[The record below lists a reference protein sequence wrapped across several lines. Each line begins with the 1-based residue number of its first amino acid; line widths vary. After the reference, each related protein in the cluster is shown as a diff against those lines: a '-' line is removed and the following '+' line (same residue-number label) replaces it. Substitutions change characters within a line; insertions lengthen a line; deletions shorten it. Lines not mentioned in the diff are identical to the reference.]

1 MEGEFKRGDVY
12 WLKDRD
18 SVGSE
23 ERLRRPVVIVS
34 SDKANGT
41 SPMVT
46 AASMTTKMRYGI
58 INVPVNI
65 RGRQSWV
72 LCNQVNCWDKVRL
85 DQYICTVTEAEMA
98 EIDKGLR
105 YALSLNN
112 YRDDDDGED
121 ENRCF
126 REEIESLNRQI
137 ADRKDSDTG
146 VVVERDMWKR
156 MYEKAIEMLAEVQ
169 LPKAEPKV
177 VEEKVAPKVEKV
189 VDPDPDLEPVDINL
203 CTRGD
208 LMKLGLS
215 SDMVSA
221 IFKHRP
227 YKTVND
233 LRSVPGMNSAL
244 FNTLKNRIDCIPVI
258 KKEPKVVGDKKVN
271 MNTATAK
278 EIVEGTGICES
289 TARQIVS
296 YRKKVGRFDT
306 IEDLEI
312 VPRVG
317 PLTIKRFREKMEV

>member
-34 SDKANGT
+34 ADRGNETA
-41 SPMVT
+41 PMVT
-46 AASMTTKMRYGI
+46 AASMTSKMRYGV
-58 INVPVNI
+58 INVPVMI
-65 RGRQSWV
+65 KKKQSWV
-72 LCNQVNCWDKVRL
+72 MCNQVNCWDKVRL
-85 DQYICTVTEAEMA
+85 DQYICTLTEEEMA

-112 YRDDDDGED
+112 YRNDEDWED
-121 ENRCF
+121 ENRCL

-146 VVVERDMWKR
+146 VAVERDMWKR
-156 MYEKAIEMLAEVQ
+156 MYERAIEMLAEVQ
-169 LPKAEPKV
+169 IPKAEPKV
-177 VEEKVAPKVEKV
+177 VEEEVAPKVEQKV
-189 VDPDPDLEPVDINL
+189 DSEPEPVEINL
-203 CTRGD
+203 CTRAD
-208 LMKLGLS
+208 LVNLGLS
-215 SDMVSA
+215 SEMVSA

-244 FNTLKNRIDCIPVI
+244 FNTLKNRVDCTPVV

-278 EIVEGTGICES
+278 EIAEGTGICLS
-289 TARQIVS
+289 TATQIVS
-296 YRKKVGRFDT
+296 YRNKLGRFDT
-306 IEDLEI
+306 IDDLLV